1 MSHPG
6 PALTP
11 AAQRK
16 HHWETI
22 YAAKPSTQ
30 HSWYQPT
37 PAVSLALIR
46 AAGLNPTAKIIDIG
60 GGASTLPDHLLAE
73 GYRALTVLDL
83 AAAALDQSRQ
93 RLGPAAAPVDWIAA
107 DILTW
112 QPATRYALWHD
123 RAVFHFLIDPAS
135 RRAYLATLARS
146 LQPGATVILAT
157 FALDGPEKCSGLP
170 VRRYSPQTLADELGP
185 AFTLRETA
193 TEDHHTPSGGLQRFV
208 YCRFTR

>member
-11 AAQRK
+11 ADQRH

-37 PAVSLALIR
+37 PSVSLALIQS
-46 AAGLNPTAKIIDIG
+46 AALDPGAKIIDIG
-60 GGASTLPDHLLAE
+60 GGASTLPDHLLTQ
-73 GYRALTVLDL
+73 GYRNLTVLDL
-83 AAAALDQSRQ
+83 ASAALDQSRQ
-93 RLGPAAAPVDWIAA
+93 RLGLAASTIDWIAA
-107 DILTW
+107 DILAW
-112 QPATRYALWHD
+112 QPPTRYALWHD
-123 RAVFHFLIDPAS
+123 RAVFHFLTDPAA
-135 RRAYLATLARS
+135 RAAYLATLTRA
-146 LQPGATVILAT
+146 LLPGASVILAT

-170 VRRYSPQTLADELGP
+170 VRRYSPQTLADELGS
-185 AFTLRETA
+185 AFTLLEST

-208 YCRFTR
+208 YCRFGH